1 MRSMGPQRFDLRCDT
16 LGHIYLRF
24 CKKRGIIDSY
34 YILSLSLYIYIK
46 IMVGK
51 RRRGAA
57 TAIISLSVVALALYD
72 LNDTSPSSSRRYL
85 KSTSYFAQ
93 QKRPRPPPLYKW
105 TNHLHP
111 ISSTPNPSTE
121 TSLFYH
127 IPKSGGTTVQSTYE
141 CFSLSLA
148 NRAGVDDS
156 NELVSFKPWPYNS
169 KARYV
174 NVDTTTRKGIDRTRK
189 LGLVKSNLAD
199 LIITS
204 DPVYAI
210 ENLYS
215 KDERGRVLL
224 MMRHPVDRLVSKF
237 YYLQMA

>member
-1 MRSMGPQRFDLRCDT
+1 MR
-16 LGHIYLRF
+16 
-24 CKKRGIIDSY
+24 
-34 YILSLSLYIYIK
+34 
-46 IMVGK
+46 GK
-51 RRRGAA
+51 RRRGA
-57 TAIISLSVVALALYD
+57 TAIISLSVIALTLYD
-72 LNDTSPSSSRRYL
+72 LTNTALPPSSSRRYL
-85 KSTSYFAQ
+85 ESTAYFTQ
-93 QKRPRPPPLYKW
+93 QKRPRPPPLYQW

-111 ISSTPNPSTE
+111 LSTTPNPSTE
-121 TSLFYH
+121 TTLFYH

-148 NRAGVDDS
+148 NRVGADDT

-174 NVDTTTRKGIDRTRK
+174 NVDTTTRKGIDRARK

-204 DPVYAI
+204 KPIYAI
-210 ENLYS
+210 DNLYS
-215 KDERGRVLL
+215 KDERGRLLL
-224 MMRHPVDRLVSKF
+224 MMRHPVDRIVSKF

>member
-1 MRSMGPQRFDLRCDT
+1 
-16 LGHIYLRF
+16 
-24 CKKRGIIDSY
+24 
-34 YILSLSLYIYIK
+34 
-46 IMVGK
+46 MVGK
-51 RRRGAA
+51 RRRA

-72 LNDTSPSSSRRYL
+72 LNDTSPSSSRRNL
-85 KSTSYFAQ
+85 KSTSYFTQ
-93 QKRPRPPPLYKW
+93 QKRPRPPPPLYQW

-111 ISSTPNPSTE
+111 LSSIPNPTTE

-148 NRAGVDDS
+148 NRVGADDT

-174 NVDTTTRKGIDRTRK
+174 NVDTTTRSGIDRARK

-204 DPVYAI
+204 DPIYAI
-210 ENLYS
+210 EQLYDTKENL
-215 KDERGRVLL
+215 RGRVLL

>member
-1 MRSMGPQRFDLRCDT
+1 MA
-16 LGHIYLRF
+16 
-24 CKKRGIIDSY
+24 
-34 YILSLSLYIYIK
+34 
-46 IMVGK
+46 GK
-51 RRRGAA
+51 RRRGA

-111 ISSTPNPSTE
+111 ISSIPNPSTE

-127 IPKSGGTTVQSTYE
+127 IPKSGGTTVQSIYE

-148 NRAGVDDS
+148 NRVGADDT
-156 NELVSFKPWPYNS
+156 NELVSLKPWPYNS

-174 NVDTTTRKGIDRTRK
+174 NVDTTTRTGIDRARK
-189 LGLVKSNLAD
+189 LNLVSSNLAD

-204 DPVYAI
+204 DPIYAI
-210 ENLYS
+210 ANLYS
-215 KDERGRVLL
+215 DEDENRGRVLL

>member
-1 MRSMGPQRFDLRCDT
+1 
-16 LGHIYLRF
+16 
-24 CKKRGIIDSY
+24 
-34 YILSLSLYIYIK
+34 
-46 IMVGK
+46 MVGK
-51 RRRGAA
+51 RRRAA
-57 TAIISLSVVALALYD
+57 TATIISLSIIALTCYD
-72 LNDTSPSSSRRYL
+72 LNDTALSPSSSRRYL

-93 QKRPRPPPLYKW
+93 IDEQKKRPRPLYEW

-111 ISSTPNPSTE
+111 ISSIPNPSTE

-148 NRAGVDDS
+148 NRVGADDT

-174 NVDTTTRKGIDRTRK
+174 NVDTTTRKGIDRARK
-189 LGLVKSNLAD
+189 LGLVSSNLAD

>member
-1 MRSMGPQRFDLRCDT
+1 
-16 LGHIYLRF
+16 
-24 CKKRGIIDSY
+24 
-34 YILSLSLYIYIK
+34 
-46 IMVGK
+46 MVRK
-51 RRRGAA
+51 RRRAA
-57 TAIISLSVVALALYD
+57 TAIISLSVIALALYD

-85 KSTSYFAQ
+85 KSTSYFTQ
-93 QKRPRPPPLYKW
+93 QKKRPRPPPPLYQW

-111 ISSTPNPSTE
+111 LSSIPNPTTE
-121 TSLFYH
+121 TTLFYH
-127 IPKSGGTTVQSTYE
+127 IPKSGGTTIQSTYE

-148 NRAGVDDS
+148 NRVGVNNSD
-156 NELVSFKPWPYNS
+156 ELVSFKPWPYNS

-174 NVDTTTRKGIDRTRK
+174 NVDTTTRTGIDRARK
-189 LGLVKSNLAD
+189 LGLVESRLAD

-204 DPVYAI
+204 DPIYAI